1 MYAKLPDDR
10 LELFQWDNGVWLDV
24 SGDVERID
32 FQFRNTNDIVYGVF
46 RDDDN
51 KVYIPDIVLQKAG
64 ILDAMVMLKGDDGTV
79 TVERMEITVIA
90 RPIPPGYV
98 VTHKGNVITT
108 NELEDLIKGMD
119 ILPRSGGTMTGN
131 LSMNGWKLSGIPDA
145 EDTGDAVSKHYGDYA
160 YLRRDGGEMTG
171 RITGLLPPLED
182 TEPARKKELSD
193 IENNAKE
200 YTDEAKQESKSYTD
214 AARIIVH
221 NVSVPASAF
230 IADTTYENY
239 GYRAEIALTGCLE
252 SMIPEVIFPV
262 QDEVAFAPVAESYNG
277 GVYIYADGIPANGI
291 TIPTII
297 LWRGNSV

>member
-64 ILDAMVMLKGDDGTV
+64 ILDALVMLKGDDGTV
-79 TVERMEITVIA
+79 TVERMEIPVIA

-108 NELEDLIKGMD
+108 NELEGLIRGMD

-145 EDTGDAVSKHYGDYA
+145 EDIGDAVSKHYGDYA

-171 RITGLLPPLED
+171 RITGLLPPIAE
-182 TEPARKKELSD
+182 TEPVRKKELTEGM
-193 IENNAKE
+193 ENTEKNAKAYAKE
-200 YTDEAKQESKSYTD
+200 YTDAT
-214 AARIIVH
+214 RIIVH
-221 NVSVPASAF
+221 NQAVSKTAF
-230 IADTTYENY
+230 AADTTYADY
-239 GYRAEIALTGCLE
+239 GYRAAVAINGATAT
-252 SMIPEVIFPV
+252 MIPEVIFPV
-262 QDEVAFAPVAESYNG
+262 QDEASYAPVTESYNG
-277 GVYIYADGIPANGI
+277 GIYIYADDIPSNGI

-297 LWRGNSV
+297 LWRGDSV